1 MAGGGAVSFTVRR
14 RRRRDGTTPTCTRRA
29 WAWPLRPS
37 RPPAGAGDAMRRG
50 TVGGGRRPAR
60 GARRG
65 GRASCVDSW
74 LVPWRMVWRALLYS
88 RLQAAFSF
96 SRCCWSAQ
104 VGGRGQPPRPR
115 LMPTSSE
122 LKQGRVGAMALF
134 PSVATSEIYHE
145 HEVRSPL
152 MLTVSVWV
160 GKNSCLLR
168 LAACIESS
176 EASIL
181 A

>member
-1 MAGGGAVSFTVRR
+1 MSFTVRR

-88 RLQAAFSF
+88 SCVFFLALLLVRS
-96 SRCCWSAQ
+96 
-104 VGGRGQPPRPR
+104 GGRGQPPRPR